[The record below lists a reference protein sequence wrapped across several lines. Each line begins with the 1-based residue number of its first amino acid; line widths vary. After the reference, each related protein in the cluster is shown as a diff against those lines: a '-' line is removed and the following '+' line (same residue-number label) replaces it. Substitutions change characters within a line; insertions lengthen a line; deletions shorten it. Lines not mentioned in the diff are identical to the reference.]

1 MWDCPG
7 ADDDGNGGDCD
18 SFFDPKTH
26 VLQLA
31 DVGATSIFAMDSAML
46 AKLAA
51 VVGRKEAAVE
61 LTMRSEIA
69 ALQIGAMWDEE
80 NLSYSNLLT
89 NGSYY
94 RRTSP
99 TTFYPL
105 MTTIGATEGAAT
117 RVVEAWLTNS
127 SRFCIDT
134 SGGWPHK
141 SGNNEECWWGMPS
154 ISFDDRSFYKP
165 TSYIYWRGTPLVS
178 SPQTL
183 PGIHSNH
190 THTHTHAHAHA
201 HAHNNRQW

>member
-31 DVGATSIFAMDSAML
+31 DVGATSIFAMDSAVL

-51 VVGRKEAAVE
+51 VVGRKQAALE

-105 MTTIGATEGAAT
+105 MTIGATEGAAT

-154 ISFDDRSFYKP
+154 ISFDDRSFFKP
-165 TSYIYWRGTPLVS
+165 ASYIYWRGKLT
-178 SPQTL
+178 
-183 PGIHSNH
+183 SN
-190 THTHTHAHAHA
+190 TAHATQLRRHTTRSCVVQDMCGVRLCSSSTGA
-201 HAHNNRQW
+201 